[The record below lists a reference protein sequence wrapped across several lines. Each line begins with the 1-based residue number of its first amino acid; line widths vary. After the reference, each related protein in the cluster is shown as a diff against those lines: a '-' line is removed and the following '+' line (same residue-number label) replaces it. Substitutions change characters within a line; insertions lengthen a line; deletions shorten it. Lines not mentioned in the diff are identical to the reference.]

1 MSEDTREMI
10 PLVNERGETRHY
22 ESVASRVKRFRD
34 SDKHGAWTINTSIYM
49 LDNESVVVRCEI
61 GYWTEAGIF
70 AIQATGH
77 AEEWRGSSAIN
88 ATSAVEN
95 AETSAIGRALAAL
108 GYASTESFASAN
120 EVTRA
125 LSKRQAVDNAR
136 PGALILLQQAA
147 ANGRKALE
155 DAWNNSLSKPDRLAC
170 KNDLPKLK
178 AIAAQADSEWHKQG
192 NEDAMQTGPD
202 GMDQ

>member
-1 MSEDTREMI
+1 MSDDNKEMFT
-10 PLVNERGETRHY
+10 LTNERGEARQY
-22 ESVASRVKRFRD
+22 ETVASRVRRFRD
-34 SDKHGAWTINTSIYM
+34 GEHKAWAIQTHIYM
-49 LDNESVVVRCEI
+49 LDGESVVVKCEI

-108 GYASTESFASAN
+108 GYASTQGFASAD
-120 EVTRA
+120 EVSRA
-125 LSKRQAVDNAR
+125 LLKRQAVDNAR

-147 ANGRKALE
+147 SNGRKALE

-170 KNDLPKLK
+170 KNDLPRLK
-178 AIAAQADSEWHKQG
+178 AMAAQVDSEWHRQQG
-192 NEDAMQTGPD
+192 NDDGQTD
-202 GMDQ
+202 